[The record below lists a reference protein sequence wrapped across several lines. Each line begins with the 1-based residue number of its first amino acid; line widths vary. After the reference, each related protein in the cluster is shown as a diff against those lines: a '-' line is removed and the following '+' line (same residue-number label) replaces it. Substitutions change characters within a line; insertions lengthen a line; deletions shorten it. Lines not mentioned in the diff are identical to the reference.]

1 MEKRIVLT
9 GGPGSGKTT
18 VINNIANIF
27 SSLGVKVIVVPETAT
42 EIITSGIKP
51 FGEDPVDMLAFQ
63 ELVLKQQ
70 LSKEKVM
77 ML

>member
-42 EIITSGIKP
+42 VFLSWLWRAIEKFNEPLTLLDNFIKKILSIT
-51 FGEDPVDMLAFQ
+51 
-63 ELVLKQQ
+63 
-70 LSKEKVM
+70 
-77 ML
+77 